1 MLLTFWRS
9 QAPFRVSI
17 ALNLKGPTPR
27 GHRHQSRI
35 AATSS
40 RPEHRAQNPSLVVPT
55 SYNGNAKLMHLAT
68 LWFGQSAP
76 GRQILQARMLAR

>member
-9 QAPFRVSI
+9 QAPFRVRV
-17 ALNLKGPTPR
+17 ALNLKGPTREAPSSASNR
-27 GHRHQSRI
+27 GDQFK
-35 AATSS
+35 
-40 RPEHRAQNPSLVVPT
+40 PEHRAQNPSLVVAT
-55 SYNGNAKLMHLAT
+55 SYNGNAKLVHLAT

>member
-9 QAPFRVSI
+9 QAPFRV
-17 ALNLKGPTPR
+17 
-27 GHRHQSRI
+27 RI
-35 AATSS
+35 ASTSKARRARPPS
-40 RPEHRAQNPSLVVPT
+40 SASNRGDQFKPEHRAQNPSLVVPT
-55 SYNGNAKLMHLAT
+55 SYNGNAKLVHLAT

>member
-1 MLLTFWRS
+1 MKLYTFLDARRRRFASASRS
-9 QAPFRVSI
+9 TSKARRARPPS
-17 ALNLKGPTPR
+17 ASNR
-27 GHRHQSRI
+27 GDQFK
-35 AATSS
+35 
-40 RPEHRAQNPSLVVPT
+40 PEHRARNPSLLVPT